1 MRIGHGH
8 YSVGAFKLLG
18 PNAAYLGPDDATEW
32 YNRNLRIYSNLQH
45 LAERP
50 SDRVLMIIG
59 AGHLPILRFIAQSS
73 PEFRLRDVGDFLRR
87 R

>member
-1 MRIGHGH
+1 
-8 YSVGAFKLLG
+8 LLG

-45 LAERP
+45 LAESP
-50 SDRVLMIIG
+50 TDRVLMIIG

-73 PEFRLRDVGDFLRR
+73 PELRLRETGEFLRR